1 MYIRFI
7 YFYILSNYVIIS
19 VLNNVRRKVTM
30 LIALLIAI
38 VLVLT
43 ILVVFFLY
51 NFGLIAFYHPM
62 NRTDNKIKVACVGDS
77 ITYGCM
83 VGNWRRNNY
92 PTVLGDLLGE
102 DYCVN
107 NFGYTNR
114 TAIKTADYPYTD
126 EKLYKQ
132 SLDFN
137 PDIVFLML
145 GSNDSKKN
153 NWDEEKYRSDLGDII
168 DSYLVLNPAIKVYL
182 LIPPPVFEI
191 GGRVLY
197 QLRKDIIEH
206 EICPAVKE
214 IADKK
219 GIECIDMYNVFQ
231 GQKELFAD
239 GVHPNARGSEILAQ
253 KIYEVI
259 NT

>member
-1 MYIRFI
+1 M
-7 YFYILSNYVIIS
+7 IS
-19 VLNNVRRKVTM
+19 ILNNVRGKVTM
-30 LIALLIAI
+30 LIALIIAI
-38 VLVLT
+38 VLLLT

-62 NRTDNKIKVACVGDS
+62 NRINDNKIKVACVGDS

-92 PTVLGDLLGE
+92 PAVLGDFLGE
-102 DYCVN
+102 NYCVN

-114 TAIKTADYPYTD
+114 TATKSADYPYTD

-153 NWDEEKYRSDLGDII
+153 NWDKEKYRNDLSDII
-168 DSYLVLNPAIKVYL
+168 DSYLALNPAIKVYL

-191 GGRVLY
+191 RGRVLY
-197 QLRKDIIEH
+197 QLRKDIIEY

-219 GIECIDMYNVFQ
+219 GIECIDMYNIFQ

-239 GVHPNARGSEILAQ
+239 GVHPNAQGSKILAQ

-259 NT
+259 KGN